1 MSRPLFLEVCLV
13 TAMAVVI
20 LALGAPSVHASESD
34 PEIHVDEIYFLDSG
48 GNRTDYVL
56 VGQNFTIRT
65 HVWIEDT
72 TTPHLMDVDVQ
83 FREDGELIGTYSMGW
98 VQDGHDEW
106 IEMNRTGREPAG
118 QARHRGLAV
127 HTVLLLGRSVDPLQ
141 KSLPVLAP
149 DTLDP
154 GAGDDVDPVGDNRHE
169 TSLTEA
175 HPGQ

>member
-1 MSRPLFLEVCLV
+1 MIAMSRPLFLEVCLV

-83 FREDGELIGTYSMGW
+83 FRENGELIGTYSMGW

-118 QARHRGLAV
+118 QEHLIQVDAQSDQTREDDNDNSTYLM
-127 HTVLLLGRSVDPLQ
+127 VLRP
-141 KSLPVLAP
+141 
-149 DTLDP
+149 
-154 GAGDDVDPVGDNRHE
+154 
-169 TSLTEA
+169 
-175 HPGQ
+175 